1 MSSNGGRLVLV
12 ALGGRLT
19 SETLSNALAHRG
31 DQRILGVEH
40 IVRGENGGAEKD
52 LDRARPH
59 PETALGKNLAPT
71 PNRDWNDGNACL
83 QSQDKTALLER
94 KQTTIGAASSLRKHD
109 DRNAATNDAHCPV
122 EPADRFFAVGPIDED
137 ESGEPERPAEYRDVE
152 KLTLGNDSEIRR
164 HGDDQS
170 GDVELALVV
179 CDINAGDVWGKIGVG
194 DRPAADTIRFQ
205 DQHGQI
211 GRASCRERVEMLV
224 GDG

>member
-1 MSSNGGRLVLV
+1 MVLHGGGDADRPDLCWQ
-12 ALGGRLT
+12 AYPC
-19 SETLSNALAHRG
+19 G

-109 DRNAATNDAHCPV
+109 DRNA
-122 EPADRFFAVGPIDED
+122 
-137 ESGEPERPAEYRDVE
+137 
-152 KLTLGNDSEIRR
+152 
-164 HGDDQS
+164 
-170 GDVELALVV
+170 
-179 CDINAGDVWGKIGVG
+179 
-194 DRPAADTIRFQ
+194 
-205 DQHGQI
+205 
-211 GRASCRERVEMLV
+211 
-224 GDG
+224 